1 MFDKVVLCNQG
12 SSILS
17 QVRSR
22 KLSLESGTV
31 KVLLLGGDKIAS
43 NWNAIE
49 VASNGTELSVSLKG
63 TKELIPSCVI
73 SSFFSCMSELH
84 VVARCKDTD
93 KPSFKQCHGVLVAVN
108 NQAIILAVSD
118 ENIVVSDKLFMTFD
132 VEETNNV
139 LTAKADFD
147 GVITQGILEERLKKI
162 GEDFKLGTASQKDY
176 SDNVLEENGG
186 GKLPTNDAIKT
197 YVKDG
202 ALRIVKGSDG
212 SNQTNTGLGQDA
224 GVFTANQ
231 KGDTTFYLGLGA
243 AADKGIVTTIPENA
257 SDADVPTTKAV
268 SEFVD
273 GVVGTGKLSLTKN
286 GTTVEFSANEADN
299 SSKSMSFGTAADK
312 DYEGVITVD
321 EQSHQASN
329 NLPTSQAVNAF
340 VGKGVLRITKQG
352 KNNTQSETFS
362 ANSSE
367 DVDIILGLGA
377 AADKDVATSFT
388 SENANEV
395 EVPTTSAVSNFVSG
409 AIGTSNLNIMVG
421 GNTVTTFNANQSGD
435 VDVILALGTAAKA
448 TMASSVDASNSP
460 NDLPTNSAVDAFV
473 GKGTLTV
480 HIEGTPADV
489 VFSANEATDSQ
500 KIVNFGNA
508 SQATTASSVSVTD
521 ATEQAKL
528 PTNSAVNAFVG
539 KGTLTISKKKE
550 DTTGKVVFGA
560 NESEDKVIGL
570 GLGTAAD
577 ANVCTEIHPEDQQ
590 GTSTEPNNA
599 QLNYLVTLQQARQIA
614 DESTSSSK
622 SVSPTDAANT
632 NSVMVEKGAMVW
644 LAVNFVG
651 DVGICDFSTVVQN
664 NSTPVWD
671 DSTNNKSTV
680 AYIAKLNDNAGDFY
694 ATTRKIAAGLKFRT
708 LNAMDVS
715 GMADPSY
722 GFALCLCIESREQ
735 SNTAITEP

>member
-22 KLSLESGTV
+22 TLSLESGTV

-43 NWNAIE
+43 NWNDIE
-49 VASNGTELSVSLKG
+49 VASGGNGLSVSLTGKQ
-63 TKELIPSCVI
+63 IPSYVI
-73 SSFFSCMSELH
+73 SSFFSCLSALH
-84 VVARCKDTD
+84 VVARCTYID
-93 KPSFKQCHGVLVAVN
+93 KPSFDKCHGVLVAVN

-162 GEDFKLGTASQKDY
+162 DEDFKLGTASQKDY

-197 YVKDG
+197 HVKDG

-231 KGDTTFYLGLGA
+231 ADDTTFYLGLGA

-268 SEFVD
+268 SDFVD
-273 GVVGTGKLSLTKN
+273 GVVGTGTLSLTKN
-286 GTTVEFSANEADN
+286 GTTVTFSANEATN
-299 SSKSMSFGTAADK
+299 TSKSMSFGTTADK

-321 EQSHQASN
+321 EKSNQASN

-340 VGKGVLRITKQG
+340 VGKG
-352 KNNTQSETFS
+352 
-362 ANSSE
+362 
-367 DVDIILGLGA
+367 
-377 AADKDVATSFT
+377 
-388 SENANEV
+388 
-395 EVPTTSAVSNFVSG
+395 
-409 AIGTSNLNIMVG
+409 
-421 GNTVTTFNANQSGD
+421 
-435 VDVILALGTAAKA
+435 
-448 TMASSVDASNSP
+448 
-460 NDLPTNSAVDAFV
+460 
-473 GKGTLTV
+473 
-480 HIEGTPADV
+480 
-489 VFSANEATDSQ
+489 
-500 KIVNFGNA
+500 
-508 SQATTASSVSVTD
+508 
-521 ATEQAKL
+521 
-528 PTNSAVNAFVG
+528 
-539 KGTLTISKKKE
+539 TLTISKKGA
-550 DTTGKVVFGA
+550 DTTGSVSFGA
-560 NESEDKVIGL
+560 NESDNKTISL

-577 ANVCTEIHPEDQQ
+577 ANVCTEIHQEAQQ
-590 GTSTEPNNA
+590 GTTSELNNA
-599 QLNYLVTLQQARQIA
+599 QLNSLVTLQQARQIA

-622 SVSPTDAANT
+622 SVSPDDAAND
-632 NSVMVEKGAMVW
+632 NGVMVEKGAMVW

-651 DVGICDFSTVVQN
+651 DVGICDFSTVAQN

-671 DSTNNKSTV
+671 GSTNNKSTV

-694 ATTRKIAAGLKFRT
+694 ATARKIAAGHKFRT

-722 GFALCLCIESREQ
+722 GFALCLCIESKE
-735 SNTAITEP
+735 SSSTTPTEL

>member
-1 MFDKVVLCNQG
+1 M
-12 SSILS
+12 
-17 QVRSR
+17 
-22 KLSLESGTV
+22 
-31 KVLLLGGDKIAS
+31 
-43 NWNAIE
+43 
-49 VASNGTELSVSLKG
+49 
-63 TKELIPSCVI
+63 
-73 SSFFSCMSELH
+73 
-84 VVARCKDTD
+84 ARCKDTD
-93 KPSFKQCHGVLVAVN
+93 KPSFAQCHGVLVAVN

-118 ENIVVSDKLFMTFD
+118 ENIAVNGKLFMTFD

-197 YVKDG
+197 YVCDG
-202 ALRIVKGSDG
+202 VLRIDKGG
-212 SNQTNTGLGQDA
+212 TTNVGTES
-224 GVFTANQ
+224 FTANQ
-231 KGDTTFYLGLGA
+231 KGDTTFCLGLGA
-243 AADKGIVTTIPENA
+243 AADKGIVTEIPSTNA

-321 EQSHQASN
+321 DQSHQASD

-340 VGKGVLRITKQG
+340 VGKGILSISKKGV
-352 KNNTQSETFS
+352 NNTQDATFS
-362 ANSSE
+362 ANSS
-367 DVDIILGLGA
+367 DNVNIILGLGD
-377 AADKDVATSFT
+377 AADKGVATSFT
-388 SENANEV
+388 SKNASDAD
-395 EVPTTSAVSNFVSG
+395 VPTTSAVSNFVSG
-409 AIGTSNLNIMVG
+409 AIGIANLDIRVG
-421 GNTVTTFNANQSGD
+421 GNTVTKFNANQSGD
-435 VDVILALGTAAKA
+435 VDVTLDLGTAAQS
-448 TMASSVDASNSP
+448 TVASSVDASNSP

-480 HIEGTPADV
+480 HIDGTTADV
-489 VFSANEATDSQ
+489 VFSANEATNS
-500 KIVNFGNA
+500 KKTIRFGNA
-508 SQATTASSVSVTD
+508 SQATTASFVSVTD

-528 PTNSAVNAFVG
+528 PTNSAVNDFVG
-539 KGTLTISKKKE
+539 NGTLTISKTDP
-550 DTTGKVVFGA
+550 DTTGSVVFGA
-560 NESEDKVIGL
+560 NESKDRVIGL

-577 ANVCTEIHPEDQQ
+577 ANVCTEIHQENKQ
-590 GTSTEPNNA
+590 GTTTELNNA
-599 QLNYLVTLQQARQIA
+599 QLSSLVTLQQARKIA

-622 SVSPTDAANT
+622 SVSPTNAAND
-632 NSVMVEKGAMVW
+632 NGVMVEKGAMVW

-651 DVGICDFSTVVQN
+651 DVGICDFRTVAQN
-664 NSTPVWD
+664 DTTPVWS
-671 DSTNNKSTV
+671 DSTDNKSTV

-694 ATTRKIAAGLKFRT
+694 ATARKIAAGHKFRT

-722 GFALCLCIESREQ
+722 GFALCLCIESKK
-735 SNTAITEP
+735 

>member
-22 KLSLESGTV
+22 TLSLESGTV
-31 KVLLLGGDKIAS
+31 KVLLLDGDKIAS
-43 NWNAIE
+43 DWNAIE
-49 VASNGTELSVSLKG
+49 VASNGTGLSVSLKG
-63 TKELIPSCVI
+63 KQIPSYVI
-73 SSFFSCMSELH
+73 SSFFSCLSELH

-93 KPSFKQCHGVLVAVN
+93 KPSFEQCHGVLVAVN

-118 ENIVVSDKLFMTFD
+118 ENIDVSDKLFMTFD

-162 GEDFKLGTASQKDY
+162 GDDLKLGTASKKDY

-197 YVKDG
+197 HVNDAIKTHVKDG
-202 ALRIVKGSDG
+202 ALHIVKGSNG

-243 AADKGIVTTIPENA
+243 AADKGIVTTISENA

-312 DYEGVITVD
+312 NFEGAITVD
-321 EQSHQASN
+321 EQSHQASD
-329 NLPTSQAVNAF
+329 NLPTSQ
-340 VGKGVLRITKQG
+340 
-352 KNNTQSETFS
+352 
-362 ANSSE
+362 
-367 DVDIILGLGA
+367 
-377 AADKDVATSFT
+377 
-388 SENANEV
+388 
-395 EVPTTSAVSNFVSG
+395 
-409 AIGTSNLNIMVG
+409 
-421 GNTVTTFNANQSGD
+421 
-435 VDVILALGTAAKA
+435 
-448 TMASSVDASNSP
+448 
-460 NDLPTNSAVDAFV
+460 
-473 GKGTLTV
+473 
-480 HIEGTPADV
+480 
-489 VFSANEATDSQ
+489 
-500 KIVNFGNA
+500 
-508 SQATTASSVSVTD
+508 
-521 ATEQAKL
+521 
-528 PTNSAVNAFVG
+528 AVNAFVG
-539 KGTLTISKKKE
+539 KGTLTISKKEK
-550 DTTGKVVFGA
+550 DTTGSVSFGA
-560 NESEDKVIGL
+560 NESEHKVIGL

-590 GTSTEPNNA
+590 GTTSELNNA
-599 QLNYLVTLQQARQIA
+599 QLNSLVTLQQARQIA

-622 SVSPTDAANT
+622 SVSPTDAAND
-632 NSVMVEKGAMVW
+632 NGVIVEKGAMVW

-651 DVGICDFSTVVQN
+651 DVGICDFSTVAQN
-664 NSTPVWD
+664 NTIPVWD
-671 DSTNNKSTV
+671 DSTDNKSTV

-694 ATTRKIAAGLKFRT
+694 ATARKIAAGHKFRT

-722 GFALCLCIESREQ
+722 GFALCLCIESKEQ
-735 SNTAITEP
+735 SNTTPTEP

>member
-1 MFDKVVLCNQG
+1 MFDKVVLCKQG

-22 KLSLESGTV
+22 TLSLEAGTV

-43 NWNAIE
+43 NWNDIK
-49 VASNGTELSVSLKG
+49 VASGENGLSVSLTEKA
-63 TKELIPSCVI
+63 IPSYAI

-93 KPSFKQCHGVLVAVN
+93 KPPFGRCHGVLVAVN

-118 ENIVVSDKLFMTFD
+118 ENIVVNDKLFMTFD

-176 SDNVLEENGG
+176 SDNVSEENGG

-197 YVKDG
+197 YVKNG
-202 ALRIVKGSDG
+202 KLKIVKGG
-212 SNQTNTGLGQDA
+212 NTNVEMA
-224 GVFTANQ
+224 SFTANQ
-231 KGDTTFYLGLGA
+231 EGDTTFCLGLGA
-243 AADKGIVTTIPENA
+243 AADKGIVTTISENA

-312 DYEGVITVD
+312 NFEGVITVD
-321 EQSHQASN
+321 KQYNKASD

-340 VGKGVLRITKQG
+340 VGKGTLSISKKGV
-352 KNNTQSETFS
+352 NNTQSETFS
-362 ANSSE
+362 ANSSS
-367 DVDIILGLGA
+367 DVNIVLGLGD
-377 AADKDVATSFT
+377 AADKGVATSFT
-388 SENANEV
+388 SENASDAD
-395 EVPTTSAVSNFVSG
+395 VPTTGAVSKFVSG
-409 AIGTSNLNIMVG
+409 SIGTSNLNVTVG
-421 GNTVTTFNANQSGD
+421 GNTVTTFNANQSGAD
-435 VDVILALGTAAKA
+435 VTLALGTAAKS
-448 TMASSVDASNSP
+448 TVASVVSAN
-460 NDLPTNSAVDAFV
+460 NHDLPTNSAVDAFV

-480 HIEGTPADV
+480 HIDGTHDDV
-489 VFSANEATDSQ
+489 VFSANEATNS
-500 KIVNFGNA
+500 KKTVNFGNA
-508 SQATTASSVSVTD
+508 SQATTASSVSVTN
-521 ATEQAKL
+521 AIEQAKL
-528 PTNSAVNAFVG
+528 PTNSAVYAFVG
-539 KGTLTISKKKE
+539 NGTLTISKTEK
-550 DTTGKVVFGA
+550 DTTGSESFGA
-560 NESEDKVIGL
+560 NESKDKVIGL

-577 ANVCTEIHPEDQQ
+577 ANVCTEIHQEDQQ
-590 GTSTEPNNA
+590 GTTIELDNA
-599 QLNYLVTLQQARQIA
+599 QLNSLVTLQQARKIA

-622 SVSPTDAANT
+622 SVSPTDAANADG
-632 NSVMVEKGAMVW
+632 VIVEKGAMVW

-651 DVGICDFSTVVQN
+651 DVGICDFSTVAQN
-664 NSTPVWD
+664 NIIPVWD
-671 DSTNNKSTV
+671 DSTTNKSTV

-694 ATTRKIAAGLKFRT
+694 ATARKIAAGHKFRT

-722 GFALCLCIESREQ
+722 GFALCLCIESKE
-735 SNTAITEP
+735 

>member
-1 MFDKVVLCNQG
+1 MFDKVVLCKQG

-22 KLSLESGTV
+22 TLSLEAGTV
-31 KVLLLGGDKIAS
+31 KVLLLDGDKIDS
-43 NWNAIE
+43 NWNDIE
-49 VASNGTELSVSLKG
+49 VASGENGLSVSLTGKAI
-63 TKELIPSCVI
+63 TSYAI

-93 KPSFKQCHGVLVAVN
+93 KPPFGRCHGVLVAVN

-118 ENIVVSDKLFMTFD
+118 ENIVVNDKLFMTFD

-176 SDNVLEENGG
+176 SDNVSEENGG

-197 YVKDG
+197 YVKNG
-202 ALRIVKGSDG
+202 KLNIVKGG
-212 SNQTNTGLGQDA
+212 TTN
-224 GVFTANQ
+224 VEEVSFTANQ
-231 KGDTTFYLGLGA
+231 EGDTTFRLGLGA
-243 AADKGIVTTIPENA
+243 AADKGIVTTISENA

-268 SEFVD
+268 REFVD
-273 GVVGTGKLSLTKN
+273 GFVGTGKLTLTKGN
-286 GTTVEFSANEADN
+286 EAVEFSANEADN

-321 EQSHQASN
+321 EQSHQASD

-340 VGKGVLRITKQG
+340 VGKGTLSISKKGV
-352 KNNTQSETFS
+352 NNTQSETFS
-362 ANSSE
+362 ANSSSN
-367 DVDIILGLGA
+367 VNIVLGLGD
-377 AADKDVATSFT
+377 AADKGVATSFT
-388 SENANEV
+388 SENASDAD
-395 EVPTTSAVSNFVSG
+395 VPTTGAVSKFVSG
-409 AIGTSNLNIMVG
+409 SIGTSNLTVTVG
-421 GNTVTTFNANQSGD
+421 GNTDTTFNANQRD
-435 VDVILALGTAAKA
+435 VDVTLALGTAAKS
-448 TMASSVDASNSP
+448 TVASVVSANKPD
-460 NDLPTNSAVDAFV
+460 DLPTNSAVDAFV

-480 HIEGTPADV
+480 HIDGTPADV
-489 VFSANEATDSQ
+489 VFSANEATDS
-500 KIVNFGNA
+500 KKTVNFGNA

-521 ATEQAKL
+521 DTEQAKL
-528 PTNSAVNAFVG
+528 PTNSAVYAFVG
-539 KGTLTISKKKE
+539 NGTLTISKTEK
-550 DTTGKVVFGA
+550 DTTGSESFGA
-560 NESEDKVIGL
+560 NESKDKVIGL

-577 ANVCTEIHPEDQQ
+577 ANVCTEIHQEYQQ
-590 GTSTEPNNA
+590 GTTTELNNA
-599 QLNYLVTLQQARQIA
+599 QLSSLITLEQARQIA

-622 SVSPTDAANT
+622 SVSPTDAAND
-632 NSVMVEKGAMVW
+632 NGVIVKKGAMVW

-651 DVGICDFSTVVQN
+651 DVGICDFSTVAQN
-664 NSTPVWD
+664 DTTPVWD
-671 DSTNNKSTV
+671 DSTTNKSTV

-694 ATTRKIAAGLKFRT
+694 ATARKIAAGHEFRT

-722 GFALCLCIESREQ
+722 GFALCLCIESK
-735 SNTAITEP
+735 A

>member
-22 KLSLESGTV
+22 TLSLEAGTV

-43 NWNAIE
+43 NWNSIE
-49 VASNGTELSVSLKG
+49 VASKETGLSVSLKE
-63 TKELIPSCVI
+63 KEIPSYVI
-73 SSFFSCMSELH
+73 SSFFSCLSELH
-84 VVARCKDTD
+84 VVARRKDTD
-93 KPSFKQCHGVLVAVN
+93 KPPFDQCHGVLVAVN

-118 ENIVVSDKLFMTFD
+118 ENIVVNDKLFMTFD

-162 GEDFKLGTASQKDY
+162 GEDFKLGTASKKDY

-197 YVKDG
+197 HVKDG
-202 ALRIVKGSDG
+202 ALRIVKGGTANVGTEEGAES
-212 SNQTNTGLGQDA
+212 
-224 GVFTANQ
+224 FTANQ
-231 KGDTTFYLGLGA
+231 DKDTTFYLGLGA
-243 AADKGIVTTIPENA
+243 AADKGIVTTIPENS
-257 SDADVPTTKAV
+257 SDDDVPTTKAV
-268 SEFVD
+268 SDFVD
-273 GVVGTGKLSLTKN
+273 GVVGTGTLSLTKN
-286 GTTVEFSANEADN
+286 GTTVTFSANEATN
-299 SSKSMSFGTAADK
+299 TSKSMSFGTAADK

-321 EQSHQASN
+321 EKSHQASD

-352 KNNTQSETFS
+352 ENNTQGETFS
-362 ANSSE
+362 ANSLK
-367 DVDIILGLGA
+367 DVNIILGLGD
-377 AADKDVATSFT
+377 AADKGVSTSFT
-388 SENANEV
+388 SKNASDAD
-395 EVPTTSAVSNFVSG
+395 VPTTSAVSNFVSG
-409 AIGTSNLNIMVG
+409 AIGTSNLTVTVG
-421 GNTVTTFNANQSGD
+421 GNTDTTFNANQSG
-435 VDVILALGTAAKA
+435 VDVTLDLGTAAKS
-448 TMASSVDASNSP
+448 TVASSVDSANKP
-460 NDLPTNSAVDAFV
+460 NDIPTNSAVDAFV

-500 KIVNFGNA
+500 KRVIFGNA

-521 ATEQAKL
+521 AIEQAKL
-528 PTNSAVNAFVG
+528 PTNSAVDAFVG
-539 KGTLTISKKKE
+539 KGTLTISKKGA
-550 DTTGKVVFGA
+550 DTTGSVSFGA
-560 NESEDKVIGL
+560 NESDNKTISL

-590 GTSTEPNNA
+590 GTTSELNNA
-599 QLNYLVTLQQARQIA
+599 QLNSLVTLQQARQIA

-622 SVSPTDAANT
+622 SVSPTDAAN
-632 NSVMVEKGAMVW
+632 NNGVIVKKGAMVW

-651 DVGICDFSTVVQN
+651 DVGICDFSTVAQN
-664 NSTPVWD
+664 NTIPVWS
-671 DSTNNKSTV
+671 DSPDNKSTV

-694 ATTRKIAAGLKFRT
+694 ATARKIAAGHKFRT

-722 GFALCLCIESREQ
+722 GFALCLCIESKE
-735 SNTAITEP
+735 

>member
-22 KLSLESGTV
+22 KLSLKSDNV

-43 NWNAIE
+43 NWDAIE
-49 VASNGTELSVSLKG
+49 VASGETGLSVSLKE
-63 TKELIPSCVI
+63 KQIPSYVI
-73 SSFFSCMSELH
+73 SSFFSCLSELH

-93 KPSFKQCHGVLVAVN
+93 KPSSDQFAQCHGVLVAVN

-118 ENIVVSDKLFMTFD
+118 ENIVVNDKLFMTFD

-162 GEDFKLGTASQKDY
+162 GDDLKLGTASQKDY

-197 YVKDG
+197 HVQDG

-243 AADKGIVTTIPENA
+243 AADKG
-257 SDADVPTTKAV
+257 
-268 SEFVD
+268 
-273 GVVGTGKLSLTKN
+273 
-286 GTTVEFSANEADN
+286 
-299 SSKSMSFGTAADK
+299 
-312 DYEGVITVD
+312 
-321 EQSHQASN
+321 
-329 NLPTSQAVNAF
+329 
-340 VGKGVLRITKQG
+340 
-352 KNNTQSETFS
+352 
-362 ANSSE
+362 
-367 DVDIILGLGA
+367 
-377 AADKDVATSFT
+377 VATSFT
-388 SENANEV
+388 SKDANEV
-395 EVPTTSAVSNFVSG
+395 DVPTTRAVSNFVSG

-435 VDVILALGTAAKA
+435 VDVTLA
-448 TMASSVDASNSP
+448 
-460 NDLPTNSAVDAFV
+460 
-473 GKGTLTV
+473 
-480 HIEGTPADV
+480 
-489 VFSANEATDSQ
+489 
-500 KIVNFGNA
+500 
-508 SQATTASSVSVTD
+508 
-521 ATEQAKL
+521 
-528 PTNSAVNAFVG
+528 
-539 KGTLTISKKKE
+539 
-550 DTTGKVVFGA
+550 
-560 NESEDKVIGL
+560 
-570 GLGTAAD
+570 LGTAAD
-577 ANVCTEIHPEDQQ
+577 ANVCTEIHQEDQQ
-590 GTSTEPNNA
+590 GTSTELNNA
-599 QLNYLVTLQQARQIA
+599 QLNSLVTLQQARQIA

-622 SVSPTDAANT
+622 SVSPAEAANV
-632 NSVMVEKGAMVW
+632 NGVRVEKGAMVW

-651 DVGICDFSTVVQN
+651 DVGICDFSTVAQN
-664 NSTPVWD
+664 NTIPVWD
-671 DSTNNKSTV
+671 DSTDNKSTV

-694 ATTRKIAAGLKFRT
+694 ATARKIAAGHKFRT

-722 GFALCLCIESREQ
+722 GFALCLCIESKAS
-735 SNTAITEP
+735 SNTTPTEP

>member
-1 MFDKVVLCNQG
+1 MFDKVVLCKQG
-12 SSILS
+12 SSILN

-22 KLSLESGTV
+22 TLSLKAGTV

-49 VASNGTELSVSLKG
+49 VASGENGLSVSLTGKQ
-63 TKELIPSCVI
+63 IPSYVI

-84 VVARCKDTD
+84 VVARCKDPD
-93 KPSFKQCHGVLVAVN
+93 KPSFDKCHGVLVAVN

-162 GEDFKLGTASQKDY
+162 GEDLKLGSASQKDY

-224 GVFTANQ
+224 DVFTANQ

-268 SEFVD
+268 SDFVD
-273 GVVGTGKLSLTKN
+273 GVVGTGTLSLTKN
-286 GTTVEFSANEADN
+286 GTTVTFSANEADN

-321 EQSHQASN
+321 EQSHKASD

-340 VGKGVLRITKQG
+340 VGKGILSISKKGV
-352 KNNTQSETFS
+352 NNTQDATFS
-362 ANSSE
+362 ANSS
-367 DVDIILGLGA
+367 DNVNIILGLGD
-377 AADKDVATSFT
+377 AADKGVSTSFT
-388 SENANEV
+388 SKNASDAD
-395 EVPTTSAVSNFVSG
+395 VPTTSAVSNFVSD
-409 AIGTSNLNIMVG
+409 AIGIANLNIRVG

-435 VDVILALGTAAKA
+435 VDVTLDLGTAAQS
-448 TMASSVDASNSP
+448 TVASSVDSANKP
-460 NDLPTNSAVDAFV
+460 NDLPTNGAVDSFV

-500 KIVNFGNA
+500 KRVSFGNA

-528 PTNSAVNAFVG
+528 PTNSAVNDFVG
-539 KGTLTISKKKE
+539 KGTLTISKTDA
-550 DTTGKVVFGA
+550 DTTGSVSFGA
-560 NESEDKVIGL
+560 NELKDKVIGL

-577 ANVCTEIHPEDQQ
+577 ANVCTEIHQEAQQ
-590 GTSTEPNNA
+590 GTTSELNNA
-599 QLNYLVTLQQARQIA
+599 QLNSLVTLQQARKIA
-614 DESTSSSK
+614 DESTSSPK
-622 SVSPTDAANT
+622 SVNPTDAADSNG
-632 NSVMVEKGAMVW
+632 VRVEKGAMVW

-651 DVGICDFSTVVQN
+651 DVGICDFSTVAQN
-664 NSTPVWD
+664 NIIPVWG
-671 DSTNNKSTV
+671 DSPDNKSTV

-694 ATTRKIAAGLKFRT
+694 ATTRKIAAGHKFRT

-715 GMADPSY
+715 GMAEPSY
-722 GFALCLCIESREQ
+722 GFALCLCIES
-735 SNTAITEP
+735 PK

>member
-22 KLSLESGTV
+22 TLSLESDTV
-31 KVLLLGGDKIAS
+31 KVFLLGGDKISS

-49 VASNGTELSVSLKG
+49 VASGETGLSVSLKG
-63 TKELIPSCVI
+63 TKNPIPSYVI
-73 SSFFSCMSELH
+73 SSFFSCLSELH
-84 VVARCKDTD
+84 VVACYKSTD
-93 KPSFKQCHGVLVAVN
+93 KPSFAQCHGVLVAVN

-118 ENIVVSDKLFMTFD
+118 ENIVVNDKLFMTFD

-162 GEDFKLGTASQKDY
+162 GDDLKLGTASKKDY
-176 SDNVLEENGG
+176 SNNVLEENGG

-197 YVKDG
+197 HVKDG
-202 ALRIVKGSDG
+202 ALHIVKGSDG

-231 KGDTTFYLGLGA
+231 EGDTTFYLGLGA
-243 AADKGIVTTIPENA
+243 AADKG
-257 SDADVPTTKAV
+257 
-268 SEFVD
+268 
-273 GVVGTGKLSLTKN
+273 
-286 GTTVEFSANEADN
+286 
-299 SSKSMSFGTAADK
+299 
-312 DYEGVITVD
+312 
-321 EQSHQASN
+321 
-329 NLPTSQAVNAF
+329 
-340 VGKGVLRITKQG
+340 
-352 KNNTQSETFS
+352 
-362 ANSSE
+362 
-367 DVDIILGLGA
+367 
-377 AADKDVATSFT
+377 VATSFT

-395 EVPTTSAVSNFVSG
+395 DVPTTIAVRNFVSE
-409 AIGTSNLNIMVG
+409 AIGTANLNIMVG
-421 GNTVTTFNANQSGD
+421 GNSVTTFNANQSGGD
-435 VDVILALGTAAKA
+435 VTLDLGTAAKS
-448 TMASSVDASNSP
+448 TVASSVDSANKP
-460 NDLPTNSAVDAFV
+460 NDIPTNSAVDAFV

-480 HIEGTPADV
+480 HIDGTDDV
-489 VFSANEATDSQ
+489 VFSANEATDS
-500 KIVNFGNA
+500 KKRVIFGNA
-508 SQATTASSVSVTD
+508 SQATTASYVRVTD
-521 ATEQAKL
+521 AIEQAKL
-528 PTNSAVNAFVG
+528 PTNSAVNDFVG

-550 DTTGKVVFGA
+550 DTTGSVSFGA
-560 NESEDKVIGL
+560 NESENKVIGL

-590 GTSTEPNNA
+590 GTTSELNNA
-599 QLNYLVTLQQARQIA
+599 QLNSLVTLQQARQIA

-622 SVSPTDAANT
+622 SVSPTDAAND
-632 NSVMVEKGAMVW
+632 NGVIVEKGAMVW

-651 DVGICDFSTVVQN
+651 DVGICDFSTVAQN
-664 NSTPVWD
+664 NTIPDWD

-694 ATTRKIAAGLKFRT
+694 ATARKIAAGHKFRT

-722 GFALCLCIESREQ
+722 GFALCLCIESKEQ
-735 SNTAITEP
+735 SNTTPTEP

>member
-1 MFDKVVLCNQG
+1 MFDKVVLCKQG
-12 SSILS
+12 SSILN

-22 KLSLESGTV
+22 TLSLEAGTV

-43 NWNAIE
+43 NWNDIE
-49 VASNGTELSVSLKG
+49 VASSGNDLSVSLK
-63 TKELIPSCVI
+63 ESVIPFYVI

-93 KPSFKQCHGVLVAVN
+93 KPSFARCHGVLVAVN

-118 ENIVVSDKLFMTFD
+118 ENIVVNDKLFMTFD

-197 YVKDG
+197 YVKNG
-202 ALRIVKGSDG
+202 TLRIEKGG
-212 SNQTNTGLGQDA
+212 ITNVGTES
-224 GVFTANQ
+224 FTANQ
-231 KGDTTFYLGLGA
+231 ADNTTFYLGLGA

-273 GVVGTGKLSLTKN
+273 GVVGTGKLTLTKGN
-286 GTTVEFSANEADN
+286 ETVEFSANEADN

-312 DYEGVITVD
+312 NFEGAITVD
-321 EQSHQASN
+321 EQSHQASD

-352 KNNTQSETFS
+352 DNNTQEATFS
-362 ANSSE
+362 ANSSS
-367 DVDIILGLGA
+367 DVNIVLGLGN
-377 AADKDVATSFT
+377 AADKGVATSFT
-388 SENANEV
+388 SANASDAD
-395 EVPTTSAVSNFVSG
+395 VPTTSAVSNFVSD
-409 AIGTSNLNIMVG
+409 AIGTANLNIRVG
-421 GNTVTTFNANQSGD
+421 GKTVTTFNANQSGD
-435 VDVILALGTAAKA
+435 VDVPLDLGTASQS
-448 TMASSVDASNSP
+448 TVASSVDSANKP

-500 KIVNFGNA
+500 KRVSFGNA

-528 PTNSAVNAFVG
+528 PTNRAVDAFVG
-539 KGTLTISKKKE
+539 KGTLTISKT
-550 DTTGKVVFGA
+550 DANNTGSVSFGA
-560 NESEDKVIGL
+560 NESKNKVIGL

-590 GTSTEPNNA
+590 GTTNA
-599 QLNYLVTLQQARQIA
+599 QLNSLVTLQQARQIA

-622 SVSPTDAANT
+622 SVSPTDAASDNG
-632 NSVMVEKGAMVW
+632 VRVEKGAMVW

-651 DVGICDFSTVVQN
+651 DVGICDFSTVAQN
-664 NSTPVWD
+664 NIIPVWS
-671 DSTNNKSTV
+671 DSTDNKSTV

-694 ATTRKIAAGLKFRT
+694 ATTRKIAPGHEFRT

-722 GFALCLCIESREQ
+722 GFALCLCIKSK
-735 SNTAITEP
+735 A

>member
-22 KLSLESGTV
+22 TLSLKSGTV
-31 KVLLLGGDKIAS
+31 KVFLLGGDKISS

-49 VASNGTELSVSLKG
+49 VASGETGLSVSLTGKQ
-63 TKELIPSCVI
+63 IPYYVI
-73 SSFFSCMSELH
+73 SSFFSCLSELH

-93 KPSFKQCHGVLVAVN
+93 KPSFEQCHGVLVAVN
-108 NQAIILAVSD
+108 DQAIILAVSD
-118 ENIVVSDKLFMTFD
+118 ENIVVNDTLFMTFD

-162 GEDFKLGTASQKDY
+162 GDDFKLGTASQKDY
-176 SDNVLEENGG
+176 SDNVLEVNGG

-202 ALRIVKGSDG
+202 ALHIVKGSDG

-231 KGDTTFYLGLGA
+231 EGDTTFYLGLGA
-243 AADKGIVTTIPENA
+243 AADKGVSTSFKSENA

-321 EQSHQASN
+321 EKSHQASD

-340 VGKGVLRITKQG
+340 VGKGFLRITKQG
-352 KNNTQSETFS
+352 DNNTQDTSFS
-362 ANSSE
+362 ANSSS
-367 DVDIILGLGA
+367 DVNIVLGLGD
-377 AADKDVATSFT
+377 AADKGVSTSFT
-388 SENANEV
+388 SENASDAD
-395 EVPTTSAVSNFVSG
+395 VPTTKAVSNFVSG
-409 AIGTSNLNIMVG
+409 AIGTSNLNVTVG
-421 GNTVTTFNANQSGD
+421 GTTDTTFNANQSGND
-435 VDVILALGTAAKA
+435 VTLVLGNAAKA
-448 TMASSVDASNSP
+448 TVDSSVDASNHP

-489 VFSANEATDSQ
+489 VFSANEATDS
-500 KIVNFGNA
+500 KKTIRFGNA

-528 PTNSAVNAFVG
+528 PTNSAVDAFVG

-550 DTTGKVVFGA
+550 DTTGSESFSA
-560 NESEDKVIGL
+560 NESEHKVIGL

-590 GTSTEPNNA
+590 GTSTELNNA
-599 QLNYLVTLQQARQIA
+599 QLNSLVTLQQARQIA

-622 SVSPTDAANT
+622 SVSPTDAAND
-632 NSVMVEKGAMVW
+632 NGVIVEKGAMVW

-651 DVGICDFSTVVQN
+651 DVGICDFSTVAQN

-694 ATTRKIAAGLKFRT
+694 ATARKIAAGHKFRT

-722 GFALCLCIESREQ
+722 GFALCLCIESKE
-735 SNTAITEP
+735 

>member
-17 QVRSR
+17 YVRSR
-22 KLSLESGTV
+22 TLSLESDTV
-31 KVLLLGGDKIAS
+31 KVLLLGGDKISS

-49 VASNGTELSVSLKG
+49 VASGETGLSVSLTGKQ
-63 TKELIPSCVI
+63 IPSYVI
-73 SSFFSCMSELH
+73 SSFFSCLSELH
-84 VVARCKDTD
+84 VVAHCKGTD
-93 KPSFKQCHGVLVAVN
+93 EPSFDRCHGVLVAVN

-118 ENIVVSDKLFMTFD
+118 ENIVVNDKLFMTFD

-147 GVITQGILEERLKKI
+147 GVITQGILEERLKKIGI

-202 ALRIVKGSDG
+202 ALRIVKGG
-212 SNQTNTGLGQDA
+212 TTNVETES
-224 GVFTANQ
+224 FNANQ
-231 KGDTTFYLGLGA
+231 DKDTTFCLGLGA
-243 AADKGIVTTIPENA
+243 AADKGIVTTISENA

-312 DYEGVITVD
+312 NFEGAITID
-321 EQSHQASN
+321 EQSHQASD

-352 KNNTQSETFS
+352 ENNTQRETFS

-367 DVDIILGLGA
+367 DVNIILGLGA
-377 AADKDVATSFT
+377 AADKGVATSFT
-388 SENANEV
+388 SENANEAD
-395 EVPTTSAVSNFVSG
+395 VPTTKAVSDFVSG
-409 AIGTSNLNIMVG
+409 SIGTSNLTVKVG
-421 GNTVTTFNANQSGD
+421 GHTDTTFNANQSGD
-435 VDVILALGTAAKA
+435 VDVTLDLGTAAKS
-448 TMASSVDASNSP
+448 TIASSVDSANKP

-480 HIEGTPADV
+480 HIDDTPADV
-489 VFSANEATDSQ
+489 VFSANEATNS
-500 KIVNFGNA
+500 KKAIRFGNA
-508 SQATTASSVSVTD
+508 SQATTASSVSVTN

-528 PTNSAVNAFVG
+528 PTNSAVDDFVG
-539 KGTLTISKKKE
+539 KGTLTISKKE
-550 DTTGKVVFGA
+550 ADTTESVSFGA
-560 NESEDKVIGL
+560 NESENRVIGL

-590 GTSTEPNNA
+590 GTTTEFNNA
-599 QLNYLVTLQQARQIA
+599 QLNSLVTLQQARQIA

-622 SVSPTDAANT
+622 SVSPTDAAND
-632 NSVMVEKGAMVW
+632 NGVIVEKGAMVW

-651 DVGICDFSTVVQN
+651 DVGICDFSTVAQN

-671 DSTNNKSTV
+671 DSTDNKSTV

-694 ATTRKIAAGLKFRT
+694 ATARKIAAGHKFRT

-722 GFALCLCIESREQ
+722 GFALCLCIESKEQ
-735 SNTAITEP
+735 SNTTPTEP

>member
-1 MFDKVVLCNQG
+1 MFDKVVLCKQG
-12 SSILS
+12 SSILN

-22 KLSLESGTV
+22 TLSLESGTV
-31 KVLLLGGDKIAS
+31 KVLLLFGDKIAS
-43 NWNAIE
+43 NWNDIE
-49 VASNGTELSVSLKG
+49 VASVGNGLSVSLTGKQ
-63 TKELIPSCVI
+63 IPSYVI
-73 SSFFSCMSELH
+73 SSFFSCLSELH

-93 KPSFKQCHGVLVAVN
+93 KPSFDQCHGVLVAVN

-147 GVITQGILEERLKKI
+147 GVITQGILEERLKK
-162 GEDFKLGTASQKDY
+162 LGTASQKDY
-176 SDNVLEENGG
+176 SDNVLEANGG

-197 YVKDG
+197 YVKNG

-273 GVVGTGKLSLTKN
+273 GVVGTGKLTLKKGN
-286 GTTVEFSANEADN
+286 ETVEFSANEAGN

-312 DYEGVITVD
+312 NFEGAITVD
-321 EQSHQASN
+321 EQSHQASD

-352 KNNTQSETFS
+352 DNNTQEATFS
-362 ANSSE
+362 ANSSS
-367 DVDIILGLGA
+367 DVNIVLGLGN
-377 AADKDVATSFT
+377 AADKGVATSFT
-388 SENANEV
+388 SASASEAD
-395 EVPTTSAVSNFVSG
+395 VPTTKAVSDFVSG
-409 AIGTSNLNIMVG
+409 SIGTSNLTVTVG
-421 GNTVTTFNANQSGD
+421 GNTDTTFNANQSGD
-435 VDVILALGTAAKA
+435 VDVTLALGTAAKS
-448 TMASSVDASNSP
+448 TVASSVDASNYP

-500 KIVNFGNA
+500 KRVSFGNA
-508 SQATTASSVSVTD
+508 SQATTASFVRVTD

-539 KGTLTISKKKE
+539 KGTLTISKTDA

-577 ANVCTEIHPEDQQ
+577 ANVCTEIHQEAQQ
-590 GTSTEPNNA
+590 GTTAELNNA
-599 QLNYLVTLQQARQIA
+599 QLSSLVTLEQARKIA
-614 DESTSSSK
+614 DESTSSPK
-622 SVSPTDAANT
+622 SVNPTDAANS
-632 NSVMVEKGAMVW
+632 NGVRVEKGAMVW

-651 DVGICDFSTVVQN
+651 DVGICDFSTVAQN
-664 NSTPVWD
+664 NIIPVWG
-671 DSTNNKSTV
+671 DSPDNKSTV

-694 ATTRKIAAGLKFRT
+694 ATTRKIAAGHKFRT

-715 GMADPSY
+715 GMAEPSY
-722 GFALCLCIESREQ
+722 GFALCLCIESPE
-735 SNTAITEP
+735 

>member
-1 MFDKVVLCNQG
+1 MFDKVVLCKQG
-12 SSILS
+12 SSILN

-22 KLSLESGTV
+22 TLSLEAGTV
-31 KVLLLGGDKIAS
+31 EVLLLGGDKIAS
-43 NWNAIE
+43 NWNDIE
-49 VASNGTELSVSLKG
+49 VASKEAGLSVSLKG
-63 TKELIPSCVI
+63 TEIPSYVI
-73 SSFFSCMSELH
+73 SSFFSCLSELH

-93 KPSFKQCHGVLVAVN
+93 KPSFGQCHGVLVAVN

-197 YVKDG
+197 YVKDYVKDG

-224 GVFTANQ
+224 DVFTANQ

-243 AADKGIVTTIPENA
+243 AADKGIVTEIPSTNA

-286 GTTVEFSANEADN
+286 GTTVTFSANEADN
-299 SSKSMSFGTAADK
+299 SSKSMLFGTAADK

-321 EQSHQASN
+321 EQSHKASD

-340 VGKGVLRITKQG
+340 VGKGILSISKKGV
-352 KNNTQSETFS
+352 NNTQDATFS
-362 ANSSE
+362 ANSS
-367 DVDIILGLGA
+367 DNVNIILGLGD
-377 AADKDVATSFT
+377 AADKGVATSFT
-388 SENANEV
+388 SKNASDAD
-395 EVPTTSAVSNFVSG
+395 VPTTSAVSNFVSE
-409 AIGTSNLNIMVG
+409 AIGTANLNITVG

-435 VDVILALGTAAKA
+435 VDVTLALGTAAKS
-448 TMASSVDASNSP
+448 TVASSVDASNSP

-500 KIVNFGNA
+500 KRVSFGNA
-508 SQATTASSVSVTD
+508 SQATTASFVSVTD

-528 PTNSAVNAFVG
+528 PTNSAVDAFVG
-539 KGTLTISKKKE
+539 KGTLTISKKGA
-550 DTTGKVVFGA
+550 DTTGTESFCA
-560 NESEDKVIGL
+560 NESKDKVIGL

-577 ANVCTEIHPEDQQ
+577 ANVCTEIHPEGQQ
-590 GTSTEPNNA
+590 GTTELNNA
-599 QLNYLVTLQQARQIA
+599 QLSSLVTLQQARQIA

-622 SVSPTDAANT
+622 SVSPADAANG
-632 NSVMVEKGAMVW
+632 NGVMVEKGAMVW

-651 DVGICDFSTVVQN
+651 DVGICDFSTVAQN
-664 NSTPVWD
+664 TSTPVWS
-671 DSTNNKSTV
+671 DSTDNKSTV

-694 ATTRKIAAGLKFRT
+694 ATARKIAAGHKFRT

-722 GFALCLCIESREQ
+722 GFALCLCIESKE
-735 SNTAITEP
+735 

>member
-1 MFDKVVLCNQG
+1 MFDKVVLCKQG
-12 SSILS
+12 SSILN

-22 KLSLESGTV
+22 TLSLEAGTV

-43 NWNAIE
+43 NWDSIE
-49 VASNGTELSVSLKG
+49 VASKETGLSVSLKE
-63 TKELIPSCVI
+63 KEIPSYVI
-73 SSFFSCMSELH
+73 SSFFSCLSELH

-93 KPSFKQCHGVLVAVN
+93 KPPFGQCHGVLVAVN

-162 GEDFKLGTASQKDY
+162 GTASKKDY

-197 YVKDG
+197 YVGDG
-202 ALRIVKGSDG
+202 VLRIDKGGTANVGTEEGAES
-212 SNQTNTGLGQDA
+212 
-224 GVFTANQ
+224 FTANQ
-231 KGDTTFYLGLGA
+231 DKDTTFYLGLGA

-268 SEFVD
+268 SDFVD
-273 GVVGTGKLSLTKN
+273 GVVGTGTLSLTKN
-286 GTTVEFSANEADN
+286 GTTVTFSANEATN
-299 SSKSMSFGTAADK
+299 TSQSMSFGTAADK
-312 DYEGVITVD
+312 DYEGVIAVD
-321 EQSHQASN
+321 EKSHQASD

-352 KNNTQSETFS
+352 ENNTQGETFS
-362 ANSSE
+362 ANSSS
-367 DVDIILGLGA
+367 DVNIVLGLGD
-377 AADKDVATSFT
+377 AADKGVATSFT
-388 SENANEV
+388 SNNASDAD
-395 EVPTTSAVSNFVSG
+395 VPTTSAVSNFVSD
-409 AIGTSNLNIMVG
+409 AIGTANLDIRVG
-421 GNTVTTFNANQSGD
+421 GNTVTKFNANQSGD
-435 VDVILALGTAAKA
+435 VDVTLDLGTAAQS
-448 TMASSVDASNSP
+448 TVASSVDASNSP

-473 GKGTLTV
+473 GKGTLTIHV
-480 HIEGTPADV
+480 EGTSADV
-489 VFSANEATDSQ
+489 VFSANEVTDSQ
-500 KIVNFGNA
+500 KRVSFGNA

-528 PTNSAVNAFVG
+528 PTNSAVHAFVG
-539 KGTLTISKKKE
+539 TGTLTISKTKA
-550 DTTGKVVFGA
+550 DTTGSVSFGA
-560 NESEDKVIGL
+560 NESENKVIGL

-577 ANVCTEIHPEDQQ
+577 ANVCTEIHPEYQQ
-590 GTSTEPNNA
+590 GTTPELNNA
-599 QLNYLVTLQQARQIA
+599 QLTSLVTLQQARQIA

-622 SVSPTDAANT
+622 SVSPTDAAND
-632 NSVMVEKGAMVW
+632 NGVIVEKGAMVW

-651 DVGICDFSTVVQN
+651 DVGICDFSTVAQN
-664 NSTPVWD
+664 NTTPVWD
-671 DSTNNKSTV
+671 DVTDNKSTV

-694 ATTRKIAAGLKFRT
+694 ATARKIAAGHKFRT

-722 GFALCLCIESREQ
+722 GFALCLCIESKE
-735 SNTAITEP
+735 

>member
-12 SSILS
+12 SSILN

-22 KLSLESGTV
+22 TLSLEAGTV

-49 VASNGTELSVSLKG
+49 VASGEHGLSVSLTGKQ
-63 TKELIPSCVI
+63 IPSYAI

-84 VVARCKDTD
+84 VVARYKGID
-93 KPSFKQCHGVLVAVN
+93 KPSFDQCHGVLVAVN

-118 ENIVVSDKLFMTFD
+118 ENIVVNDKLFMTFD

-197 YVKDG
+197 YVGDG
-202 ALRIVKGSDG
+202 VLRIDKGG
-212 SNQTNTGLGQDA
+212 ATNVGTES
-224 GVFTANQ
+224 FTANQ
-231 KGDTTFYLGLGA
+231 DKDTTFYLGLGA

-273 GVVGTGKLSLTKN
+273 GVVGTGKLTLTKGN
-286 GTTVEFSANEADN
+286 ETVEFSANEADN

-312 DYEGVITVD
+312 NFEGVITVD
-321 EQSHQASN
+321 AQSHEASN

-352 KNNTQSETFS
+352 K
-362 ANSSE
+362 
-367 DVDIILGLGA
+367 
-377 AADKDVATSFT
+377 
-388 SENANEV
+388 
-395 EVPTTSAVSNFVSG
+395 
-409 AIGTSNLNIMVG
+409 
-421 GNTVTTFNANQSGD
+421 
-435 VDVILALGTAAKA
+435 
-448 TMASSVDASNSP
+448 
-460 NDLPTNSAVDAFV
+460 
-473 GKGTLTV
+473 
-480 HIEGTPADV
+480 
-489 VFSANEATDSQ
+489 
-500 KIVNFGNA
+500 
-508 SQATTASSVSVTD
+508 
-521 ATEQAKL
+521 
-528 PTNSAVNAFVG
+528 
-539 KGTLTISKKKE
+539 
-550 DTTGKVVFGA
+550 DTTGSEKFGA
-560 NESEDKVIGL
+560 NESEDKVICL

-577 ANVCTEIHPEDQQ
+577 ANVCTEIHQEGQQ
-590 GTSTEPNNA
+590 STTTELNNA
-599 QLNYLVTLQQARQIA
+599 QLSSLVTLEQARKIA

-632 NSVMVEKGAMVW
+632 NGVMVEKGAMVW

-651 DVGICDFSTVVQN
+651 DVGICDFSTVAQN

-694 ATTRKIAAGLKFRT
+694 ATARKIAAGHKFRT

-722 GFALCLCIESREQ
+722 GFALCLCIESKE
-735 SNTAITEP
+735 

>member
-1 MFDKVVLCNQG
+1 MFDKVVLCKQG
-12 SSILS
+12 SSILN

-22 KLSLESGTV
+22 TLGLEAVTV

-43 NWNAIE
+43 NWNDIE
-49 VASNGTELSVSLKG
+49 VASSGNDLSVSLK
-63 TKELIPSCVI
+63 ESVIPSYVI

-84 VVARCKDTD
+84 VVARCKYTD
-93 KPSFKQCHGVLVAVN
+93 KPSFALCHGVLVAVN

-118 ENIVVSDKLFMTFD
+118 ENIDVNDKLFMTFD

-162 GEDFKLGTASQKDY
+162 GEDFKLGTASQKDS

-197 YVKDG
+197 YVENG

-212 SNQTNTGLGQDA
+212 SNQTNTGLGKDA

-231 KGDTTFYLGLGA
+231 KDDTTFYLGLGA
-243 AADKGIVTTIPENA
+243 AADKGIVTEIPSTNA

-273 GVVGTGKLSLTKN
+273 GVVGTGKLTLTKGN
-286 GTTVEFSANEADN
+286 ETVEFSANEADN

-312 DYEGVITVD
+312 DYEGAITVD
-321 EQSHQASN
+321 EQSHQASD

-352 KNNTQSETFS
+352 DNNTQEATFS
-362 ANSSE
+362 ANSSS
-367 DVDIILGLGA
+367 DVNIVLGLGN
-377 AADKDVATSFT
+377 AADKGVATYFT
-388 SENANEV
+388 SKNASDAD
-395 EVPTTSAVSNFVSG
+395 VPTTKAVSDFVSG
-409 AIGTSNLNIMVG
+409 SIGTSNLTVTVG
-421 GNTVTTFNANQSGD
+421 ENTDTTFNANQKD
-435 VDVILALGTAAKA
+435 VDVTLALGTAAKS
-448 TMASSVDASNSP
+448 TVASVVSANKPD
-460 NDLPTNSAVDAFV
+460 DLPTNSAVDAFV

-480 HIEGTPADV
+480 HIEGTPDDV
-489 VFSANEATDSQ
+489 VFSANEATNS
-500 KIVNFGNA
+500 KKTIRFGNA

-539 KGTLTISKKKE
+539 KGTLTINKKKE
-550 DTTGKVVFGA
+550 DTTGSVSFGA
-560 NESEDKVIGL
+560 NESENKVIGL

-590 GTSTEPNNA
+590 GTTSELNNA
-599 QLNYLVTLQQARQIA
+599 QLNSLVTLQQARKIA

-622 SVSPTDAANT
+622 SVSPADAAND
-632 NSVMVEKGAMVW
+632 NGVMVEKGAMVW

-651 DVGICDFSTVVQN
+651 DVGICDFLTVAQN
-664 NSTPVWD
+664 NSTPVWS
-671 DSTNNKSTV
+671 DSTDNKSTV

-694 ATTRKIAAGLKFRT
+694 ATTRKIAPDHEFRT

-722 GFALCLCIESREQ
+722 GFALCLCIKSKAQ
-735 SNTAITEP
+735 SSTTPTEP

>member
-12 SSILS
+12 SSILN

-22 KLSLESGTV
+22 TLSLEAGTV

-43 NWNAIE
+43 NWNSIE
-49 VASNGTELSVSLKG
+49 VASKETGLSVSLKE
-63 TKELIPSCVI
+63 KEIPSYVI
-73 SSFFSCMSELH
+73 SSFFSCLSELH

-93 KPSFKQCHGVLVAVN
+93 KPPFEQCHGVLVAVN

-118 ENIVVSDKLFMTFD
+118 ENIVVNDKLFMTFD

-147 GVITQGILEERLKKI
+147 GVITQGILEERLKKM
-162 GEDFKLGTASQKDY
+162 GEDFKLGTASHKDY
-176 SDNVLEENGG
+176 SDNVSEANGG

-197 YVKDG
+197 YVGKG
-202 ALRIVKGSDG
+202 VLRIDKGG
-212 SNQTNTGLGQDA
+212 TTNVGTA
-224 GVFTANQ
+224 SFTANQ
-231 KGDTTFYLGLGA
+231 GEDTTFYLGLGA
-243 AADKGIVTTIPENA
+243 AADKGIVTEIPSTNA

-268 SEFVD
+268 SDFVD

-286 GTTVEFSANEADN
+286 GTTVEFSANEAGN

-312 DYEGVITVD
+312 DYEGAITVD
-321 EQSHQASN
+321 AQSHEASN

-340 VGKGVLRITKQG
+340 VGKGVLSITKQG
-352 KNNTQSETFS
+352 KNNTQEATFS
-362 ANSSE
+362 ANSSS
-367 DVDIILGLGA
+367 DVNIVLGLGN
-377 AADKDVATSFT
+377 AADKGVATSFT
-388 SENANEV
+388 SANASEAD
-395 EVPTTSAVSNFVSG
+395 VPTTSAVSNFVSD
-409 AIGTSNLNIMVG
+409 AIGTANLNIIVG
-421 GNTVTTFNANQSGD
+421 GNTVTKFNANQSGD
-435 VDVILALGTAAKA
+435 VDVTLDLGTAAKS
-448 TMASSVDASNSP
+448 TVASSVDSANNP

-500 KIVNFGNA
+500 KRVSFGNA

-521 ATEQAKL
+521 AIEQAKL

-539 KGTLTISKKKE
+539 TGTLTISKTKA
-550 DTTGKVVFGA
+550 DTTGSVSFGA
-560 NESEDKVIGL
+560 NESENKVIGL

-590 GTSTEPNNA
+590 GTTSELNNA
-599 QLNYLVTLQQARQIA
+599 QLNSLVTLEQARQIA

-622 SVSPTDAANT
+622 SVSPTNAAND
-632 NSVMVEKGAMVW
+632 NGVVVEKGAMVW

-651 DVGICDFSTVVQN
+651 DVGICDFSTVAQN

-671 DSTNNKSTV
+671 DSTDNKSTV

-694 ATTRKIAAGLKFRT
+694 ATARKIAAGHKFRT

-722 GFALCLCIESREQ
+722 GFALCLCIESKE
-735 SNTAITEP
+735 

>member
-22 KLSLESGTV
+22 TLILESGTV

-43 NWNAIE
+43 NWDAIE
-49 VASNGTELSVSLKG
+49 VASGETGLSVSLTGKQ
-63 TKELIPSCVI
+63 IPSYVI
-73 SSFFSCMSELH
+73 SSFFSCLSELH

-93 KPSFKQCHGVLVAVN
+93 KPSFAQCHGVLVAVN

-118 ENIVVSDKLFMTFD
+118 ENIDVSDKLFMTFD

-231 KGDTTFYLGLGA
+231 EGDTTFYLGLGA
-243 AADKGIVTTIPENA
+243 AADKGIVTSISENA

-299 SSKSMSFGTAADK
+299 SSKSMFFGTAADK

-321 EQSHQASN
+321 KNSNQASN

-340 VGKGVLRITKQG
+340 VGKGK
-352 KNNTQSETFS
+352 
-362 ANSSE
+362 
-367 DVDIILGLGA
+367 
-377 AADKDVATSFT
+377 
-388 SENANEV
+388 
-395 EVPTTSAVSNFVSG
+395 
-409 AIGTSNLNIMVG
+409 
-421 GNTVTTFNANQSGD
+421 
-435 VDVILALGTAAKA
+435 
-448 TMASSVDASNSP
+448 
-460 NDLPTNSAVDAFV
+460 
-473 GKGTLTV
+473 
-480 HIEGTPADV
+480 
-489 VFSANEATDSQ
+489 
-500 KIVNFGNA
+500 
-508 SQATTASSVSVTD
+508 
-521 ATEQAKL
+521 
-528 PTNSAVNAFVG
+528 
-539 KGTLTISKKKE
+539 LTISKKKE
-550 DTTGKVVFGA
+550 DTTGSVSFGA
-560 NESEDKVIGL
+560 NESENKVIGL

-590 GTSTEPNNA
+590 GTPSELNNA
-599 QLNYLVTLQQARQIA
+599 QLNSLVTLQQARQIA

-622 SVSPTDAANT
+622 SVSPTDAAND
-632 NSVMVEKGAMVW
+632 NGVIVEKGAMVW

-651 DVGICDFSTVVQN
+651 DVGICDFSTVAQN
-664 NSTPVWD
+664 NSTPFWN

-694 ATTRKIAAGLKFRT
+694 ATARKIAAGHKFRT

-722 GFALCLCIESREQ
+722 GFALCLCIESKEQ

>member
-1 MFDKVVLCNQG
+1 MFDKVVLCKQG
-12 SSILS
+12 SSILN

-22 KLSLESGTV
+22 TLSLEAGTV
-31 KVLLLGGDKIAS
+31 KVLLLGGNKIAS
-43 NWNAIE
+43 NWNDIE
-49 VASNGTELSVSLKG
+49 VAYGETLSVSLAG
-63 TKELIPSCVI
+63 NQIPSYVV
-73 SSFFSCMSELH
+73 SSFFSCLSELH
-84 VVARCKDTD
+84 VVARGKIDD
-93 KPSFKQCHGVLVAVN
+93 KPSFEKCYGVLVAVN

-118 ENIVVSDKLFMTFD
+118 ENIVVNDKLFMTFD

-176 SDNVLEENGG
+176 SDNVSEENGG

-197 YVKDG
+197 YVCNG
-202 ALRIVKGSDG
+202 ALHINKGG
-212 SNQTNTGLGQDA
+212 TTNVGTES
-224 GVFTANQ
+224 FTANQ
-231 KGDTTFYLGLGA
+231 EGDTTFYLGLGA

-257 SDADVPTTKAV
+257 SEADVPTTKAV
-268 SEFVD
+268 SEFVY
-273 GVVGTGKLSLTKN
+273 GVVGTGKLTLTKGN
-286 GTTVEFSANEADN
+286 ETVEFSANEADN

-312 DYEGVITVD
+312 NFEGAITVD
-321 EQSHQASN
+321 EQSHQASD

-340 VGKGVLRITKQG
+340 VGKGVLRITKKG
-352 KNNTQSETFS
+352 VNNTTGETFS
-362 ANSSE
+362 ANSSK
-367 DVDIILGLGA
+367 DVNIVLGLGD
-377 AADKDVATSFT
+377 AADKGVATSFT
-388 SENANEV
+388 SENASDAD
-395 EVPTTSAVSNFVSG
+395 VPTTSAVSNFVSG
-409 AIGTSNLNIMVG
+409 AIGTADLNITVG

-435 VDVILALGTAAKA
+435 VDVTLDLGTAAQS
-448 TMASSVDASNSP
+448 TVASSVDSANKP
-460 NDLPTNSAVDAFV
+460 KDLPTNSAVDAFV

-480 HIEGTPADV
+480 HIDGTHDDV
-489 VFSANEATDSQ
+489 VFSANEATDS
-500 KIVNFGNA
+500 KKRVSFGNA

-521 ATEQAKL
+521 ATEQVKL

-539 KGTLTISKKKE
+539 KGTLTISKTKP
-550 DTTGKVVFGA
+550 DTTGSESFGA
-560 NESEDKVIGL
+560 NESANKTIGL

-577 ANVCTEIHPEDQQ
+577 ANVCTEIHPEGQQ
-590 GTSTEPNNA
+590 GTTSELNNA

-614 DESTSSSK
+614 DESTSSPK

-632 NSVMVEKGAMVW
+632 NGVMVEKGAMVW

-651 DVGICDFSTVVQN
+651 DVGICDFSTVAQN

-694 ATTRKIAAGLKFRT
+694 ATTRKIASGHKFRT

-722 GFALCLCIESREQ
+722 GFALCLCI
-735 SNTAITEP
+735 

>member
-1 MFDKVVLCNQG
+1 MFDKVVLCKQG

-22 KLSLESGTV
+22 TLSLEAGTV

-43 NWNAIE
+43 NWNDIE
-49 VASNGTELSVSLKG
+49 VASGENGLSVSLTEKA
-63 TKELIPSCVI
+63 IPSYAI

-93 KPSFKQCHGVLVAVN
+93 KPPFERCHGVLVAVN

-118 ENIVVSDKLFMTFD
+118 ENIVVNDKLFMTFD

-176 SDNVLEENGG
+176 SDNVSEENGG

-197 YVKDG
+197 YVKNG
-202 ALRIVKGSDG
+202 ALNIVKGG
-212 SNQTNTGLGQDA
+212 NTNVED
-224 GVFTANQ
+224 VSFTANQ
-231 KGDTTFYLGLGA
+231 EGDTTFCLGLGA
-243 AADKGIVTTIPENA
+243 AADKGIVTTISENA

-268 SEFVD
+268 REFVD
-273 GVVGTGKLSLTKN
+273 GFVGTGKLTLTKGN
-286 GTTVEFSANEADN
+286 ESVEFSANEADN

-321 EQSHQASN
+321 KQSNKASD

-352 KNNTQSETFS
+352 NNNTQNTPFS
-362 ANSSE
+362 ANSSS
-367 DVDIILGLGA
+367 DVNIVLGLGD
-377 AADKDVATSFT
+377 AADKGVATSFT
-388 SENANEV
+388 SENASDAD
-395 EVPTTSAVSNFVSG
+395 VPTTGAVSKFVSG
-409 AIGTSNLNIMVG
+409 SIGTSNLTVTVG
-421 GNTVTTFNANQSGD
+421 GNTVTTFNANQSG
-435 VDVILALGTAAKA
+435 VDVTLDLGTAAKS
-448 TMASSVDASNSP
+448 TVASVVSANKPD
-460 NDLPTNSAVDAFV
+460 DLPTNNAVDAFV

-480 HIEGTPADV
+480 HIDGTPDDV
-489 VFSANEATDSQ
+489 VFSANEATNS
-500 KIVNFGNA
+500 KKTVNFGNA
-508 SQATTASSVSVTD
+508 SKATTASFVSVTD

-539 KGTLTISKKKE
+539 KGKLTINKTKA
-550 DTTGKVVFGA
+550 DTTGSESFGA
-560 NESEDKVIGL
+560 NESEDKVICL

-577 ANVCTEIHPEDQQ
+577 ANVCTEIHQEYQQ
-590 GTSTEPNNA
+590 GTTTELNNA
-599 QLNYLVTLQQARQIA
+599 QLSSLITLEQARKIA

-622 SVSPTDAANT
+622 SVSPTDAANADG
-632 NSVMVEKGAMVW
+632 VMVEKGAMVW

-651 DVGICDFSTVVQN
+651 DVGICDFSTVAQN
-664 NSTPVWD
+664 NIIPVWD
-671 DSTNNKSTV
+671 DSTTNKSTV

-694 ATTRKIAAGLKFRT
+694 ATARKIAAGHKFRT

-722 GFALCLCIESREQ
+722 GFALCLCIESKE
-735 SNTAITEP
+735 SSSTTPTEP

>member
-17 QVRSR
+17 KVRSR
-22 KLSLESGTV
+22 TLSLESVTV
-31 KVLLLGGDKIAS
+31 EVLLLGGDKIAS
-43 NWNAIE
+43 NWNDIE
-49 VASNGTELSVSLKG
+49 VASGESGLSVSLKG
-63 TKELIPSCVI
+63 KQIPSYVI
-73 SSFFSCMSELH
+73 SSFFSCLSELH

-93 KPSFKQCHGVLVAVN
+93 KPSFGQCHGVLVAVN

-118 ENIVVSDKLFMTFD
+118 ENIVVSNKLFMTFD

-162 GEDFKLGTASQKDY
+162 GEDFKLGTASQKDC

-197 YVKDG
+197 YVQDTYVQDG
-202 ALRIVKGSDG
+202 ALHIVKGSDG
-212 SNQTNTGLGQDA
+212 NNQTNTGLGQDA

-243 AADKGIVTTIPENA
+243 AADKGIVTTIPEDA

-268 SEFVD
+268 SKFVG
-273 GVVGTGKLSLTKN
+273 GVVGTGKLTLTKGN
-286 GTTVEFSANEADN
+286 ETVEFSANEADN

-312 DYEGVITVD
+312 NFEGVITVD
-321 EQSHQASN
+321 EQSHQASD

-352 KNNTQSETFS
+352 ENNTQGETFS
-362 ANSSE
+362 ANSLK
-367 DVDIILGLGA
+367 DVNIVLGLGD
-377 AADKDVATSFT
+377 AADKGVATYFT
-388 SENANEV
+388 SKNASDAD
-395 EVPTTSAVSNFVSG
+395 VPTTKAVSEFVDG
-409 AIGTSNLNIMVG
+409 AIGISNLTVTVG
-421 GNTVTTFNANQSGD
+421 GTTDTTFNANQSGND
-435 VDVILALGTAAKA
+435 VTLALGTAAKA
-448 TMASSVDASNSP
+448 TVASSVDASNYP
-460 NDLPTNSAVDAFV
+460 NELPTNSAVDAFV

-480 HIEGTPADV
+480 HVDGTPADV
-489 VFSANEATDSQ
+489 IFSANEATDSK
-500 KIVNFGNA
+500 KIVSFGNA

-528 PTNSAVNAFVG
+528 PTNSAVHDFVG
-539 KGTLTISKKKE
+539 TGTLTISKTDA
-550 DTTGKVVFGA
+550 DTTGSVSFGA
-560 NESEDKVIGL
+560 NESAHKTIGL

-577 ANVCTEIHPEDQQ
+577 ANVCTEIHQEAT
-590 GTSTEPNNA
+590 TSELNNA
-599 QLNYLVTLQQARQIA
+599 QLNSLVTLQQARQIA

-622 SVSPTDAANT
+622 SVSPTDAAND
-632 NSVMVEKGAMVW
+632 NGVRVEKGAMIW

-651 DVGICDFSTVVQN
+651 DVGICDFSTVSQN
-664 NSTPVWD
+664 NSTPGWD

-694 ATTRKIAAGLKFRT
+694 ATTRKIAAGHKFRT

-722 GFALCLCIESREQ
+722 GFALCLCIESKE
-735 SNTAITEP
+735 

>member
-12 SSILS
+12 SLILN

-22 KLSLESGTV
+22 TLSLEAVTV

-43 NWNAIE
+43 NWNSIE
-49 VASNGTELSVSLKG
+49 VASKETGLSVSLKD
-63 TKELIPSCVI
+63 KEIPSYVI
-73 SSFFSCMSELH
+73 SSFFSCLSELH

-93 KPSFKQCHGVLVAVN
+93 KPQFEKCHGVLVAVN

-118 ENIVVSDKLFMTFD
+118 ENIVVNDKLFMTFD

-147 GVITQGILEERLKKI
+147 GVITQGILEERLKKM

-176 SDNVLEENGG
+176 SDNVLEANGG

-197 YVKDG
+197 YVGDG
-202 ALRIVKGSDG
+202 VLRIDKGG
-212 SNQTNTGLGQDA
+212 ITNVGTES
-224 GVFTANQ
+224 FTANQ
-231 KGDTTFYLGLGA
+231 DKDTTFYLGLGA
-243 AADKGIVTTIPENA
+243 AADKGIVTEIPSTNA

-268 SEFVD
+268 SAFVD

-321 EQSHQASN
+321 AQSHEASS

-352 KNNTQSETFS
+352 NNNTQEATFS
-362 ANSSE
+362 ANSSS
-367 DVDIILGLGA
+367 DVNIVLGLGA
-377 AADKDVATSFT
+377 AADKGVATSFT
-388 SENANEV
+388 SANASEAD
-395 EVPTTSAVSNFVSG
+395 VPTTSAVSNFVSE
-409 AIGTSNLNIMVG
+409 AIGTADLNIKVG
-421 GNTVTTFNANQSGD
+421 GNIVTKFNANQSGD
-435 VDVILALGTAAKA
+435 VILDLGTAAESTVA
-448 TMASSVDASNSP
+448 YSVDSANKP
-460 NDLPTNSAVDAFV
+460 YDLPTNSAVDAFV

-500 KIVNFGNA
+500 KRVSFGNA

-521 ATEQAKL
+521 AIEQSKL

-539 KGTLTISKKKE
+539 KGTLTISKTKA
-550 DTTGKVVFGA
+550 DTTGSVSFGA
-560 NESEDKVIGL
+560 NESENKVIGL

-590 GTSTEPNNA
+590 GTTSELNNV
-599 QLNYLVTLQQARQIA
+599 QLNSLVTLQQARQIA

-622 SVSPTDAANT
+622 SVSPTDAAND
-632 NSVMVEKGAMVW
+632 NGVVVEKGAMVW

-651 DVGICDFSTVVQN
+651 DVGICDFSTVAQN

-671 DSTNNKSTV
+671 DSTDNKSTV

-694 ATTRKIAAGLKFRT
+694 ATARKIAAGHKFRT

-722 GFALCLCIESREQ
+722 GFALCLCIESKK
-735 SNTAITEP
+735 

>member
-12 SSILS
+12 SKILN

-22 KLSLESGTV
+22 TLSLESGTV
-31 KVLLLGGDKIAS
+31 KVLLLFGDKIAS
-43 NWNAIE
+43 NWNDIE
-49 VASNGTELSVSLKG
+49 VASVGNGLSVSLKE
-63 TKELIPSCVI
+63 KEIPSYVI
-73 SSFFSCMSELH
+73 SSFFSCLSELH

-93 KPSFKQCHGVLVAVN
+93 KPTFEQCHGVLVAVN

-176 SDNVLEENGG
+176 SDNVSEANGG

-231 KGDTTFYLGLGA
+231 EGDTTFYLGLGA

-273 GVVGTGKLSLTKN
+273 GVVGTGKLTLTKGN
-286 GTTVEFSANEADN
+286 ETVEFSANEADN

-321 EQSHQASN
+321 EQSHKASD

-340 VGKGVLRITKQG
+340 VGKGILSISKKGV
-352 KNNTQSETFS
+352 NNTQDATFS
-362 ANSSE
+362 ANSSS
-367 DVDIILGLGA
+367 DVNIILGLGD
-377 AADKDVATSFT
+377 AADKGVSTSFT
-388 SENANEV
+388 SKNASDAD
-395 EVPTTSAVSNFVSG
+395 VPTTSAVSNFVSG
-409 AIGTSNLNIMVG
+409 AIGTANLNITVG
-421 GNTVTTFNANQSGD
+421 GNTVTTFNANQSGN
-435 VDVILALGTAAKA
+435 VDVTLALGTAAKS
-448 TMASSVDASNSP
+448 TVASSVDASNYP
-460 NDLPTNSAVDAFV
+460 DDIPTNSAVDAFV

-480 HIEGTPADV
+480 HIDGTPADV
-489 VFSANEATDSQ
+489 VFSANEATDS
-500 KIVNFGNA
+500 KKRVSFGNA

-528 PTNSAVNAFVG
+528 PTNSAVHAFVG
-539 KGTLTISKKKE
+539 TGTLTISKRNA
-550 DTTGKVVFGA
+550 DTTGTESFGA
-560 NESEDKVIGL
+560 NESENKVIGL

-577 ANVCTEIHPEDQQ
+577 ANVCTEIHQEAQQ
-590 GTSTEPNNA
+590 GTTSELNNA
-599 QLNYLVTLQQARQIA
+599 QLNSLVTLQQARQIA

-622 SVSPTDAANT
+622 SVSPTDAANS
-632 NSVMVEKGAMVW
+632 NGVIVEKGAMVW

-651 DVGICDFSTVVQN
+651 DVGICDFSTVAQN
-664 NSTPVWD
+664 NSTPVWS
-671 DSTNNKSTV
+671 DSTDNKSTV

-694 ATTRKIAAGLKFRT
+694 ATARKIAAGHKFRT

-722 GFALCLCIESREQ
+722 GFALCLCIESKE
-735 SNTAITEP
+735 

>member
-1 MFDKVVLCNQG
+1 MFDRVVLCSQG

-22 KLSLESGTV
+22 TLSLEQGTV
-31 KVLLLGGDKIAS
+31 KVLLLGGSKITS

-49 VASNGTELSVSLKG
+49 VASSGTDLSVSLKG
-63 TKELIPSCVI
+63 TVIPSYVI
-73 SSFFSCMSELH
+73 SSFFSCLSELH
-84 VVARCKDTD
+84 VVARCKASD
-93 KPSFKQCHGVLVAVN
+93 KPSFLECYGVLVAVN
-108 NQAIILAVSD
+108 NQAIILAISD
-118 ENIVVSDKLFMTFD
+118 ENIAVNDKLFMTFD

-147 GVITQGILEERLKKI
+147 GVITQGILEARLEKI
-162 GEDFKLGTASQKDY
+162 GDDFSLGSAAHKDY
-176 SDNVLEENGG
+176 SDNVLEADGG

-212 SNQTNTGLGQDA
+212 NKPTNTGLGQDA

-231 KGDTTFYLGLGA
+231 DGDTTFYLGLGA
-243 AADKGIVTTIPENA
+243 AADKGIVTEIPSTNA

-273 GVVGTGKLSLTKN
+273 GIVGTGTLSLTKN
-286 GTTVEFSANEADN
+286 GTTVTFSANEADN
-299 SSKSMSFGTAADK
+299 SSKSMEFGTAADK
-312 DYEGVITVD
+312 DYEGAITVD

-340 VGKGVLRITKQG
+340 VGKGILSITKQG
-352 KNNTQSETFS
+352 VNNTQGTFFS
-362 ANSSE
+362 ANSSS
-367 DVDIILGLGA
+367 DVNIVLGLGD
-377 AADKDVATSFT
+377 AADKGVATSFT
-388 SENANEV
+388 SENASESD
-395 EVPTTSAVSNFVSG
+395 VPTTSAVSNFVSG
-409 AIGTSNLNIMVG
+409 AIGTANLNVTVG
-421 GNTVTTFNANQSGD
+421 GNTDTTFNANQKN
-435 VDVILALGTAAKA
+435 VDVTLALGTAAKA
-448 TMASSVDASNSP
+448 TVASSVDSSNSP

-480 HIEGTPADV
+480 HVDGTPADV
-489 VFSANEATDSQ
+489 VFSANEATDSN
-500 KIVNFGNA
+500 KTVRFGNA

-521 ATEQAKL
+521 ATEQLKL
-528 PTNSAVNAFVG
+528 PTNSAVDAFVG
-539 KGTLTISKKKE
+539 KGTLTISK
-550 DTTGKVVFGA
+550 TNPNNTGTESFGA
-560 NESEDKVIGL
+560 NDSANKTIGL

-577 ANVCTEIHPEDQQ
+577 ANVCTEIHQEDQQ
-590 GTSTEPNNA
+590 GTTTELNNA
-599 QLNYLVTLQQARQIA
+599 QLSSLVTLEQARQIA

-622 SVSPTDAANT
+622 SVSPDDAANV
-632 NSVMVEKGAMVW
+632 NGVMVEKGAMVW

-651 DVGICDFSTVVQN
+651 DVGICDFSTVASNQN

-671 DSTNNKSTV
+671 DLTLNKSTV

-694 ATTRKIAAGLKFRT
+694 ATTKKIAEGHKFRT

-722 GFALCLCIESREQ
+722 GFALCLCIEFPEP
-735 SNTAITEP
+735 SNTAPTEP